1 MQRAYQSTTE
11 VHVLVKQQK
20 FCQKRALSQSV
31 QGDYL
36 ALVEIEKSARSGM
49 LSMRKIKGERNTLA
63 EHLRAAPDVEE
74 NLQSRSNEHG

>member
-11 VHVLVKQQK
+11 VHGLVKQQK

-36 ALVEIEKSARSGM
+36 ALVEIEKSARLEWM
-49 LSMRKIKGERNTLA
+49 LSLSKKEYSGGTSARGA
-63 EHLRAAPDVEE
+63 
-74 NLQSRSNEHG
+74 RS